1 MNCIVKTIQCALF
14 KRAQKFQL
22 RYFCGEA
29 EIIPSEKIR
38 NIGISAHI
46 DSGKTTVTERI
57 LYYAGR
63 IKEMHEVKGKDQVGA
78 TMDFMELERQRGIT
92 IQSAATYVHW
102 KNVMVNIIDTPGHVD
117 FTVEV
122 ERALRVL
129 DGAVLILCGVAGVQ
143 SQTFTV
149 YRQINRYNV
158 PFIAFVNKLDRQNA
172 NAHRLNGEAE
182 IRARRPCGAKASAV
196 TDVNSCSRRR
206 RLVCGAASFTF
217 PIIDNCASSN
227 GAFSLAFALGLREIK
242 KISVGET
249 GSPYP
254 DQTFVFSFASRITYT
269 HRTCD
274 FLLQQRLGLNTAF
287 LHLPIGTENNF
298 SGLVDIINQHALF
311 FDGPQGEIIRKD
323 EIPKEMRAES
333 QDRLFELIEHVSNV
347 DDTLGDL
354 FLLEKKPTADQLR
367 AAIRRAVLGR
377 KFIPVCLGSAL
388 KNKGVQPLLDA
399 IIDYLPNPSEVE
411 NLANVEIDMNV
422 SSAGCSRT
430 SNESRCLSQI
440 RLHCGLKKHCAHS
453 MAVTPGM
460 ENLAITGSVTT
471 SLHSISRLGHVV
483 QERLDPSR
491 TDQKP
496 FVGLAF
502 KLEAGKFGQLTYF
515 RIYQGRMG
523 RGSAIVNSRTWK
535 RTRVQRLV
543 RMHANRMEDIEEA
556 YAGDIC
562 ATFGLECAS
571 GDTFLS
577 DASRKLA
584 LENIYVPKP
593 VVSMAI
599 KPKAK
604 KDADNFLKALNRF
617 CKEDPT
623 FHREYNVEAKEVI
636 VSGMGELQLEVYAQR
651 MKAEY
656 NCEVELGKPKVA
668 FRETLTEKCA
678 FDYWHRKQTGGHG
691 QYGRV
696 IGVCE
701 PLPPNQNLDLI
712 FTDECIGTNV
722 PKQFMPAID
731 KGFREACQKGPLIG
745 APVTG
750 IRFRL
755 KDGAHHIV
763 DSSEIAFILTAKY
776 AMNDVF
782 SDGRWHIIE
791 PVMKVEAT
799 CPTEFQGSV
808 MAALSKRQAVIIS
821 TDLIENFFSVVCEAP
836 LNCMFGFVTELRSL
850 TEGKGEYSMEYSR
863 YAPLKPEIAEQL
875 ISESSRA
882 QSEVS
887 NRTSKRLKGT
897 CYFECFA
904 RCPSFQLLINTPLYL
919 FAHICRQRLVIFI
932 LCILR
937 KTPTKSLG
945 YIHMTDRGGFHGGFG
960 TSAFGEATAGFGDAG
975 AGFGDP
981 GVGFGEAGFG
991 SAGGFGDSAGGGF
1004 SGSGFR
1010 GGSFA
1015 YSRGGSSAGFG
1026 RPSFYGSGRGG
1037 RGGRGRGSRGR
1048 GRGGRGGARGKEGAK
1063 EWIPVTKLG
1072 RLVKDGKIKSLEE
1085 IYLHSL
1091 PIKEFEI
1098 IDFLLGEQLK
1108 DDVLK
1113 IMPVQKQT
1121 RAGQRTRFKAF
1132 VAIGDYNGHVGLGV
1146 KCSKE
1151 VATAIRGA
1159 IIAAKLSVIPVRR
1172 GYWGNKIGKP
1182 HTVPCKVTGKCGSV
1196 LVRLIPA
1203 PKGTGIVSAPVPK
1216 KLLQMA
1222 GIDDCYTCAKGS
1234 TGTLGNFAKATYAA
1248 IAATYSYL
1256 TPDLWKGTALSR
1268 SPYQAFAEFLKSNPL
1283 SV

>member
-1 MNCIVKTIQCALF
+1 MNCIVKTIQYALF
-14 KRAQKFQL
+14 KQGAQKFQL

-29 EIIPSEKIR
+29 EIIPSDKIR

-182 IRARRPCGAKASAV
+182 IRARRPCGAKESAV

-206 RLVCGAASFTF
+206 RLVCGAANFTF

-242 KISVGET
+242 KNWC
-249 GSPYP
+249 SPYP

-347 DDTLGDL
+347 DDILGDL

-411 NLANVEIDMNV
+411 NLANVEID
-422 SSAGCSRT
+422 
-430 SNESRCLSQI
+430 
-440 RLHCGLKKHCAHS
+440 
-453 MAVTPGM
+453 
-460 ENLAITGSVTT
+460 
-471 SLHSISRLGHVV
+471 GHVV

-515 RIYQGRMG
+515 RIYQGRLG

-599 KPKAK
+599 KPKSK

-763 DSSEIAFILTAKY
+763 DSTEIAFILTAKY

-808 MAALSKRQAVIIS
+808 MAALNKRQAVIIS

-887 NRTSKRLKGT
+887 NRTSKRLKVST
-897 CYFECFA
+897 ISAANQYAVVFICTYLQFA
-904 RCPSFQLLINTPLYL
+904 
-919 FAHICRQRLVIFI
+919 VFI

-937 KTPTKSLG
+937 KTPTKSLS

-1004 SGSGFR
+1004 GGSGFR
-1010 GGSFA
+1010 GGNFA
-1015 YSRGGSSAGFG
+1015 YSRGGSSGGFG
-1026 RPSFYGSGRGG
+1026 RASFYGSGRGG

-1256 TPDLWKGTALSR
+1256 TPDLWKGAALSR

-1283 SV
+1283 SVAQEKD

>member
-1 MNCIVKTIQCALF
+1 VFYLFNFTDFITFYGKYSKYVLNLKKEVVTVLKMSCIVKTIQHAFF
-14 KRAQKFQL
+14 KRAKKFQL
-22 RYFCGEA
+22 RCFCDEA
-29 EIIPSEKIR
+29 EFLPSEKIR

-172 NAHRLNGEAE
+172 NAHRVLNSM
-182 IRARRPCGAKASAV
+182 RK
-196 TDVNSCSRRR
+196 
-206 RLVCGAASFTF
+206 
-217 PIIDNCASSN
+217 
-227 GAFSLAFALGLREIK
+227 
-242 KISVGET
+242 
-249 GSPYP
+249 
-254 DQTFVFSFASRITYT
+254 
-269 HRTCD
+269 
-274 FLLQQRLGLNTAF
+274 RLGLNAAF

-311 FDGPQGEIIRKD
+311 FDGPQGEVIRKD

-347 DDTLGDL
+347 DDILGDL
-354 FLLEKKPTADQLR
+354 FLLEKKPTADQLQ
-367 AAIRRAVLGR
+367 AAIRRAVLSR
-377 KFIPVCLGSAL
+377 KFVPVCLGSAL

-399 IIDYLPNPSEVE
+399 VINYLPNPSEVE
-411 NLANVEIDMNV
+411 NLANIEID
-422 SSAGCSRT
+422 
-430 SNESRCLSQI
+430 
-440 RLHCGLKKHCAHS
+440 
-453 MAVTPGM
+453 
-460 ENLAITGSVTT
+460 
-471 SLHSISRLGHVV
+471 GHVV
-483 QERLDPSR
+483 QELLDPSR
-491 TDQKP
+491 TDQKS

-515 RIYQGRMG
+515 RIYQGRLG
-523 RGSAIVNSRTWK
+523 RGSTIVNSRTWK

-593 VVSMAI
+593 VVSMAM
-599 KPKAK
+599 KPKSK

-701 PLPPNQNLDLI
+701 PLPANQNLDLV
-712 FTDECIGTNV
+712 FVDECIGTNV

-763 DSSEIAFILTAKY
+763 DSSEIAFILAAKF

-782 SDGRWHIIE
+782 SDGRWHILE
-791 PVMKVEAT
+791 PVMKIEAT

-808 MAALSKRQAVIIS
+808 MAALNKRQAVIIS
-821 TDLIENFFSVVCEAP
+821 TDLIENFFSVICEAP
-836 LNCMFGFVTELRSL
+836 LNCMFGFITELRSL

-863 YAPLKPEIAEQL
+863 YAPLRPEIAEQL
-875 ISESSRA
+875 INESSRA

-887 NRTSKRLKGT
+887 NRTSKL
-897 CYFECFA
+897 
-904 RCPSFQLLINTPLYL
+904 
-919 FAHICRQRLVIFI
+919 H
-932 LCILR
+932 
-937 KTPTKSLG
+937 
-945 YIHMTDRGGFHGGFG
+945 IHMTDRGGFHGGFG
-960 TSAFGEATAGFGDAG
+960 SNAFADATAAFAETGGGF
-975 AGFGDP
+975 DP
-981 GVGFGEAGFG
+981 GVGFAEAGFA
-991 SAGGFGDSAGGGF
+991 SSGGFADSSGG
-1004 SGSGFR
+1004 GFR
-1010 GGSFA
+1010 GGGFGF
-1015 YSRGGSSAGFG
+1015 SRGGGSGGFG
-1026 RPSFYGSGRGG
+1026 RSAFYGSGRGG
-1037 RGGRGRGSRGR
+1037 RGGRGR
-1048 GRGGRGGARGKEGAK
+1048 
-1063 EWIPVTKLG
+1063 VTKLG
-1072 RLVKDGKIKSLEE
+1072 RLVKDGKIKTLEE

-1256 TPDLWKGTALSR
+1256 TPDLWKGAALTR

>member
-1 MNCIVKTIQCALF
+1 
-14 KRAQKFQL
+14 
-22 RYFCGEA
+22 
-29 EIIPSEKIR
+29 
-38 NIGISAHI
+38 
-46 DSGKTTVTERI
+46 
-57 LYYAGR
+57 
-63 IKEMHEVKGKDQVGA
+63 
-78 TMDFMELERQRGIT
+78 
-92 IQSAATYVHW
+92 
-102 KNVMVNIIDTPGHVD
+102 
-117 FTVEV
+117 
-122 ERALRVL
+122 
-129 DGAVLILCGVAGVQ
+129 
-143 SQTFTV
+143 
-149 YRQINRYNV
+149 
-158 PFIAFVNKLDRQNA
+158 
-172 NAHRLNGEAE
+172 
-182 IRARRPCGAKASAV
+182 
-196 TDVNSCSRRR
+196 
-206 RLVCGAASFTF
+206 
-217 PIIDNCASSN
+217 
-227 GAFSLAFALGLREIK
+227 
-242 KISVGET
+242 
-249 GSPYP
+249 
-254 DQTFVFSFASRITYT
+254 
-269 HRTCD
+269 
-274 FLLQQRLGLNTAF
+274 
-287 LHLPIGTENNF
+287 
-298 SGLVDIINQHALF
+298 
-311 FDGPQGEIIRKD
+311 
-323 EIPKEMRAES
+323 MRAES

-347 DDTLGDL
+347 DDILGDL

-453 MAVTPGM
+453 MAVTPEM

-515 RIYQGRMG
+515 RIYQGRLG

-599 KPKAK
+599 KPKSK

-763 DSSEIAFILTAKY
+763 DSTEIAFILTAKY

-808 MAALSKRQAVIIS
+808 MAALNKRQAVIIS

-836 LNCMFGFVTELRSL
+836 LNCMFGFSPT
-850 TEGKGEYSMEYSR
+850 G
-863 YAPLKPEIAEQL
+863 
-875 ISESSRA
+875 RA
-882 QSEVS
+882 S
-887 NRTSKRLKGT
+887 
-897 CYFECFA
+897 
-904 RCPSFQLLINTPLYL
+904 
-919 FAHICRQRLVIFI
+919 
-932 LCILR
+932 
-937 KTPTKSLG
+937 

-1004 SGSGFR
+1004 GGSGFR
-1010 GGSFA
+1010 GGNFA
-1015 YSRGGSSAGFG
+1015 YSRGGSSGGFG
-1026 RPSFYGSGRGG
+1026 RASFYGSGRGG

-1256 TPDLWKGTALSR
+1256 TPDLWKGAALSR

-1283 SV
+1283 SVAQEKD

>member
-1 MNCIVKTIQCALF
+1 
-14 KRAQKFQL
+14 
-22 RYFCGEA
+22 
-29 EIIPSEKIR
+29 
-38 NIGISAHI
+38 
-46 DSGKTTVTERI
+46 
-57 LYYAGR
+57 
-63 IKEMHEVKGKDQVGA
+63 
-78 TMDFMELERQRGIT
+78 
-92 IQSAATYVHW
+92 
-102 KNVMVNIIDTPGHVD
+102 
-117 FTVEV
+117 
-122 ERALRVL
+122 
-129 DGAVLILCGVAGVQ
+129 
-143 SQTFTV
+143 
-149 YRQINRYNV
+149 
-158 PFIAFVNKLDRQNA
+158 
-172 NAHRLNGEAE
+172 
-182 IRARRPCGAKASAV
+182 
-196 TDVNSCSRRR
+196 
-206 RLVCGAASFTF
+206 
-217 PIIDNCASSN
+217 
-227 GAFSLAFALGLREIK
+227 
-242 KISVGET
+242 
-249 GSPYP
+249 
-254 DQTFVFSFASRITYT
+254 
-269 HRTCD
+269 
-274 FLLQQRLGLNTAF
+274 
-287 LHLPIGTENNF
+287 
-298 SGLVDIINQHALF
+298 
-311 FDGPQGEIIRKD
+311 
-323 EIPKEMRAES
+323 MRAES

-347 DDTLGDL
+347 DDILGDL

-411 NLANVEIDMNV
+411 NLANVEID
-422 SSAGCSRT
+422 
-430 SNESRCLSQI
+430 
-440 RLHCGLKKHCAHS
+440 
-453 MAVTPGM
+453 
-460 ENLAITGSVTT
+460 
-471 SLHSISRLGHVV
+471 GHVV

-515 RIYQGRMG
+515 RIYQGRLG

-599 KPKAK
+599 KPKSK

-763 DSSEIAFILTAKY
+763 DSTEIAFILTAKY

-808 MAALSKRQAVIIS
+808 MAALNKRQAVIIS

-887 NRTSKRLKGT
+887 NRTSKRLK
-897 CYFECFA
+897 
-904 RCPSFQLLINTPLYL
+904 
-919 FAHICRQRLVIFI
+919 VI
-932 LCILR
+932 LSVL
-937 KTPTKSLG
+937 LG

-1004 SGSGFR
+1004 GGSGFR
-1010 GGSFA
+1010 GGNFA
-1015 YSRGGSSAGFG
+1015 YSRGGSSGGFG
-1026 RPSFYGSGRGG
+1026 RASFYGSGRGG

-1256 TPDLWKGTALSR
+1256 TPDLWKGAALSR

-1283 SV
+1283 SVAQEKD

>member
-1 MNCIVKTIQCALF
+1 MNCIVKTIQYALF
-14 KRAQKFQL
+14 KQGAQKFQL

-29 EIIPSEKIR
+29 EIIPSDKIR

-172 NAHRLNGEAE
+172 NAHRVLNSM
-182 IRARRPCGAKASAV
+182 R
-196 TDVNSCSRRR
+196 
-206 RLVCGAASFTF
+206 
-217 PIIDNCASSN
+217 
-227 GAFSLAFALGLREIK
+227 
-242 KISVGET
+242 
-249 GSPYP
+249 
-254 DQTFVFSFASRITYT
+254 
-269 HRTCD
+269 
-274 FLLQQRLGLNTAF
+274 QRLGLNTAF

-347 DDTLGDL
+347 DDILGDL

-411 NLANVEIDMNV
+411 NLANVEID
-422 SSAGCSRT
+422 
-430 SNESRCLSQI
+430 
-440 RLHCGLKKHCAHS
+440 
-453 MAVTPGM
+453 
-460 ENLAITGSVTT
+460 
-471 SLHSISRLGHVV
+471 GHVV

-515 RIYQGRMG
+515 RIYQGRLG

-599 KPKAK
+599 KPKSK

-763 DSSEIAFILTAKY
+763 DSTEIAFILTAKY

-808 MAALSKRQAVIIS
+808 MAALNKRQAVIIS

-887 NRTSKRLKGT
+887 NRTSKRLKVST
-897 CYFECFA
+897 ISAANQYAVVFICTYLQFA
-904 RCPSFQLLINTPLYL
+904 
-919 FAHICRQRLVIFI
+919 VFI

-937 KTPTKSLG
+937 KTPTKSLS

-1004 SGSGFR
+1004 GGSGFR
-1010 GGSFA
+1010 GGNFA
-1015 YSRGGSSAGFG
+1015 YSRGGSSGGFG
-1026 RPSFYGSGRGG
+1026 RASFYGSGRGG

-1256 TPDLWKGTALSR
+1256 TPDLWKGAALSR

-1283 SV
+1283 SVAQEKD

>member
-1 MNCIVKTIQCALF
+1 
-14 KRAQKFQL
+14 
-22 RYFCGEA
+22 
-29 EIIPSEKIR
+29 
-38 NIGISAHI
+38 
-46 DSGKTTVTERI
+46 
-57 LYYAGR
+57 
-63 IKEMHEVKGKDQVGA
+63 
-78 TMDFMELERQRGIT
+78 
-92 IQSAATYVHW
+92 
-102 KNVMVNIIDTPGHVD
+102 
-117 FTVEV
+117 
-122 ERALRVL
+122 
-129 DGAVLILCGVAGVQ
+129 
-143 SQTFTV
+143 
-149 YRQINRYNV
+149 
-158 PFIAFVNKLDRQNA
+158 
-172 NAHRLNGEAE
+172 
-182 IRARRPCGAKASAV
+182 
-196 TDVNSCSRRR
+196 
-206 RLVCGAASFTF
+206 
-217 PIIDNCASSN
+217 
-227 GAFSLAFALGLREIK
+227 
-242 KISVGET
+242 
-249 GSPYP
+249 
-254 DQTFVFSFASRITYT
+254 
-269 HRTCD
+269 
-274 FLLQQRLGLNTAF
+274 
-287 LHLPIGTENNF
+287 
-298 SGLVDIINQHALF
+298 
-311 FDGPQGEIIRKD
+311 
-323 EIPKEMRAES
+323 MRAES

-347 DDTLGDL
+347 DDILGDL

-411 NLANVEIDMNV
+411 NLANVEID
-422 SSAGCSRT
+422 
-430 SNESRCLSQI
+430 
-440 RLHCGLKKHCAHS
+440 
-453 MAVTPGM
+453 
-460 ENLAITGSVTT
+460 
-471 SLHSISRLGHVV
+471 GHVV

-515 RIYQGRMG
+515 RIYQGRLG

-599 KPKAK
+599 KPKSK

-763 DSSEIAFILTAKY
+763 DSTEIAFILTAKY

-808 MAALSKRQAVIIS
+808 MAALNKRQAVIIS

-836 LNCMFGFVTELRSL
+836 LNCMFGFSPT
-850 TEGKGEYSMEYSR
+850 G
-863 YAPLKPEIAEQL
+863 
-875 ISESSRA
+875 RA
-882 QSEVS
+882 S
-887 NRTSKRLKGT
+887 
-897 CYFECFA
+897 
-904 RCPSFQLLINTPLYL
+904 
-919 FAHICRQRLVIFI
+919 
-932 LCILR
+932 
-937 KTPTKSLG
+937 

-1004 SGSGFR
+1004 GGSGFR
-1010 GGSFA
+1010 GGNFA
-1015 YSRGGSSAGFG
+1015 YSRGGSSGGFG
-1026 RPSFYGSGRGG
+1026 RASFYGSGRGG

-1182 HTVPCKVTGKCGSV
+1182 HTVPCK
-1196 LVRLIPA
+1196 
-1203 PKGTGIVSAPVPK
+1203 GTGIVSAPVPK

-1256 TPDLWKGTALSR
+1256 TPDLWKGAALSR

-1283 SV
+1283 SVAQEKD

>member
-1 MNCIVKTIQCALF
+1 MNCIVKTIQYALF
-14 KRAQKFQL
+14 KQRAQKFQL

-29 EIIPSEKIR
+29 EIIPSDKIR

-172 NAHRLNGEAE
+172 NAHRVLNSM
-182 IRARRPCGAKASAV
+182 R
-196 TDVNSCSRRR
+196 
-206 RLVCGAASFTF
+206 
-217 PIIDNCASSN
+217 
-227 GAFSLAFALGLREIK
+227 
-242 KISVGET
+242 
-249 GSPYP
+249 
-254 DQTFVFSFASRITYT
+254 
-269 HRTCD
+269 
-274 FLLQQRLGLNTAF
+274 QRLGLNTAF

-347 DDTLGDL
+347 DDILGEL

-411 NLANVEIDMNV
+411 NLANVEID
-422 SSAGCSRT
+422 
-430 SNESRCLSQI
+430 
-440 RLHCGLKKHCAHS
+440 
-453 MAVTPGM
+453 
-460 ENLAITGSVTT
+460 
-471 SLHSISRLGHVV
+471 GHVV

-515 RIYQGRMG
+515 RIYQGRLG

-584 LENIYVPKP
+584 L
-593 VVSMAI
+593 
-599 KPKAK
+599 
-604 KDADNFLKALNRF
+604 DADNFLKALNRF

-763 DSSEIAFILTAKY
+763 DSTEIAFILTAKY

-882 QSEVS
+882 QSEKVKS
-887 NRTSKRLKGT
+887 
-897 CYFECFA
+897 YFECFA
-904 RCPSFQLLINTPLYL
+904 RCPPFQLLINTPLYL
-919 FAHICRQRLVIFI
+919 FAHICRQRV
-932 LCILR
+932 
-937 KTPTKSLG
+937 S

-1004 SGSGFR
+1004 GGSGFR
-1010 GGSFA
+1010 GGNFA
-1015 YSRGGSSAGFG
+1015 YSRGGSSGGFG
-1026 RPSFYGSGRGG
+1026 RASFYGSGRGG

-1256 TPDLWKGTALSR
+1256 TPDLWKGAALSR

-1283 SV
+1283 SVAQEKD

>member
-1 MNCIVKTIQCALF
+1 MNCIVKTIQYALF

-29 EIIPSEKIR
+29 ETIPSEKIR

-172 NAHRLNGEAE
+172 NAHRVLNSM
-182 IRARRPCGAKASAV
+182 R
-196 TDVNSCSRRR
+196 
-206 RLVCGAASFTF
+206 
-217 PIIDNCASSN
+217 
-227 GAFSLAFALGLREIK
+227 
-242 KISVGET
+242 
-249 GSPYP
+249 
-254 DQTFVFSFASRITYT
+254 
-269 HRTCD
+269 
-274 FLLQQRLGLNTAF
+274 QRLGLNTAF

-323 EIPKEMRAES
+323 EIPKEMRTES

-347 DDTLGDL
+347 DDILGDL

-430 SNESRCLSQI
+430 SNESRCLSQT

-453 MAVTPGM
+453 MAVTPEM

-483 QERLDPSR
+483 QEHLDPSR

-515 RIYQGRMG
+515 RIYQGRLG

-599 KPKAK
+599 KPKSK

-763 DSSEIAFILTAKY
+763 DSTEIAFILTAKY

-821 TDLIENFFSVVCEAP
+821 TDLIENFFSVICEAP

-875 ISESSRA
+875 ISESS

-897 CYFECFA
+897 CYFQCFP
-904 RCPSFQLLINTPLYL
+904 RYPPFQLLINTPLYL
-919 FAHICRQRLVIFI
+919 FAHICSFLFLYSVFCVKPRR
-932 LCILR
+932 
-937 KTPTKSLG
+937 S

-1004 SGSGFR
+1004 GGSGFR
-1010 GGSFA
+1010 GGNFA
-1015 YSRGGSSAGFG
+1015 YSRGGSSGGFG
-1026 RPSFYGSGRGG
+1026 RANFYGSGRGG

-1256 TPDLWKGTALSR
+1256 TPDLWKGAALSR

>member
-1 MNCIVKTIQCALF
+1 MNCIVKTIQYALF

-29 EIIPSEKIR
+29 ETIPSEKIR

-182 IRARRPCGAKASAV
+182 IRARRPCGAKESAV

-227 GAFSLAFALGLREIK
+227 GAFSLC
-242 KISVGET
+242 
-249 GSPYP
+249 
-254 DQTFVFSFASRITYT
+254 FSYYIHTS
-269 HRTCD
+269 
-274 FLLQQRLGLNTAF
+274 QRLGLNTAF

-323 EIPKEMRAES
+323 EIPKEMRTES

-347 DDTLGDL
+347 DDILGDL

-411 NLANVEIDMNV
+411 NLANVEID
-422 SSAGCSRT
+422 
-430 SNESRCLSQI
+430 
-440 RLHCGLKKHCAHS
+440 
-453 MAVTPGM
+453 
-460 ENLAITGSVTT
+460 
-471 SLHSISRLGHVV
+471 GHVV
-483 QERLDPSR
+483 QEHLDPSR

-515 RIYQGRMG
+515 RIYQGRLG

-599 KPKAK
+599 KPKSK

-763 DSSEIAFILTAKY
+763 DSTEIAFILTAKY

-821 TDLIENFFSVVCEAP
+821 TDLIENFFSVICEAP

-875 ISESSRA
+875 ISESS

-897 CYFECFA
+897 CYFQCFP
-904 RCPSFQLLINTPLYL
+904 RYPPFQLLINTPLYL
-919 FAHICRQRLVIFI
+919 FAHICSFLFLYSVFCVKPRR
-932 LCILR
+932 
-937 KTPTKSLG
+937 S

-1004 SGSGFR
+1004 GGSGFR
-1010 GGSFA
+1010 GGNFA
-1015 YSRGGSSAGFG
+1015 YSRGGSSGGFG
-1026 RPSFYGSGRGG
+1026 RANFYGSGRGG

-1256 TPDLWKGTALSR
+1256 TPDLWKGAALSR

>member
-1 MNCIVKTIQCALF
+1 MNCIVKTIQYALF
-14 KRAQKFQL
+14 KQRAQKFQL

-29 EIIPSEKIR
+29 EIIPSDKIR

-172 NAHRLNGEAE
+172 NAHRVLNSM
-182 IRARRPCGAKASAV
+182 R
-196 TDVNSCSRRR
+196 
-206 RLVCGAASFTF
+206 
-217 PIIDNCASSN
+217 
-227 GAFSLAFALGLREIK
+227 
-242 KISVGET
+242 
-249 GSPYP
+249 
-254 DQTFVFSFASRITYT
+254 
-269 HRTCD
+269 
-274 FLLQQRLGLNTAF
+274 QRLGLNTAF

-347 DDTLGDL
+347 DDILGEL

-453 MAVTPGM
+453 MAVTPEM

-515 RIYQGRMG
+515 RIYQGRLG

-584 LENIYVPKP
+584 L
-593 VVSMAI
+593 
-599 KPKAK
+599 
-604 KDADNFLKALNRF
+604 DADNFLKALNRF

-763 DSSEIAFILTAKY
+763 DSTEIAFILTAKY

-882 QSEVS
+882 QSEKVKS
-887 NRTSKRLKGT
+887 
-897 CYFECFA
+897 YFECFA
-904 RCPSFQLLINTPLYL
+904 RCPPFQLLINTPLYL
-919 FAHICRQRLVIFI
+919 FAHICRQRV
-932 LCILR
+932 
-937 KTPTKSLG
+937 S

-1004 SGSGFR
+1004 GGSGFR
-1010 GGSFA
+1010 GGNFA
-1015 YSRGGSSAGFG
+1015 YSRGGSSGGFG
-1026 RPSFYGSGRGG
+1026 RASFYGSGRGG

-1256 TPDLWKGTALSR
+1256 TPDLWKGAALSR

-1283 SV
+1283 SVAQEKD

>member
-1 MNCIVKTIQCALF
+1 MNCIVKTIQYALF
-14 KRAQKFQL
+14 KQRAQKFQL

-29 EIIPSEKIR
+29 EIIPSDKIR

-172 NAHRLNGEAE
+172 NAHRVLNSM
-182 IRARRPCGAKASAV
+182 R
-196 TDVNSCSRRR
+196 
-206 RLVCGAASFTF
+206 
-217 PIIDNCASSN
+217 
-227 GAFSLAFALGLREIK
+227 
-242 KISVGET
+242 
-249 GSPYP
+249 
-254 DQTFVFSFASRITYT
+254 
-269 HRTCD
+269 
-274 FLLQQRLGLNTAF
+274 QRLGLNTAF

-333 QDRLFELIEHVSNV
+333 QDRLFELIACEQCGRYFGRV
-347 DDTLGDL
+347 
-354 FLLEKKPTADQLR
+354 

-411 NLANVEIDMNV
+411 NLANVEID
-422 SSAGCSRT
+422 
-430 SNESRCLSQI
+430 
-440 RLHCGLKKHCAHS
+440 
-453 MAVTPGM
+453 
-460 ENLAITGSVTT
+460 
-471 SLHSISRLGHVV
+471 GHVV

-515 RIYQGRMG
+515 RIYQGRLG

-584 LENIYVPKP
+584 L
-593 VVSMAI
+593 
-599 KPKAK
+599 
-604 KDADNFLKALNRF
+604 DADNFLKALNRF

-731 KGFREACQKGPLIG
+731 KKGPLIG

-763 DSSEIAFILTAKY
+763 DSTEIAFILTAKY

-882 QSEVS
+882 QSEKVKS
-887 NRTSKRLKGT
+887 
-897 CYFECFA
+897 YFECFA
-904 RCPSFQLLINTPLYL
+904 RCPPFQLLINTPLYL
-919 FAHICRQRLVIFI
+919 FAHICRQRV
-932 LCILR
+932 
-937 KTPTKSLG
+937 S

-1004 SGSGFR
+1004 GGSGFR
-1010 GGSFA
+1010 GGNFA
-1015 YSRGGSSAGFG
+1015 YSRGGSSGGFG
-1026 RPSFYGSGRGG
+1026 RASFYGSGRGG

-1256 TPDLWKGTALSR
+1256 TPDLWKGAALSR

-1283 SV
+1283 SVAQEKD

>member
-1 MNCIVKTIQCALF
+1 MNCIVKTIQYALF
-14 KRAQKFQL
+14 KQRAQKFQL

-29 EIIPSEKIR
+29 EIIPSDKIR

-172 NAHRLNGEAE
+172 NAHRVLNSM
-182 IRARRPCGAKASAV
+182 R
-196 TDVNSCSRRR
+196 
-206 RLVCGAASFTF
+206 
-217 PIIDNCASSN
+217 
-227 GAFSLAFALGLREIK
+227 
-242 KISVGET
+242 
-249 GSPYP
+249 
-254 DQTFVFSFASRITYT
+254 
-269 HRTCD
+269 
-274 FLLQQRLGLNTAF
+274 QRLGLNTAF

-347 DDTLGDL
+347 DDILGEL

-411 NLANVEIDMNV
+411 NLANVEID
-422 SSAGCSRT
+422 
-430 SNESRCLSQI
+430 
-440 RLHCGLKKHCAHS
+440 
-453 MAVTPGM
+453 
-460 ENLAITGSVTT
+460 
-471 SLHSISRLGHVV
+471 GHVV

-515 RIYQGRMG
+515 RIYQGRLG

-535 RTRVQRLV
+535 RTR
-543 RMHANRMEDIEEA
+543 DIEEA

-584 LENIYVPKP
+584 L
-593 VVSMAI
+593 
-599 KPKAK
+599 
-604 KDADNFLKALNRF
+604 DADNFLKALNRF

-763 DSSEIAFILTAKY
+763 DSTEIAFILTAKY

-882 QSEVS
+882 QSEKVKS
-887 NRTSKRLKGT
+887 
-897 CYFECFA
+897 YFECFA
-904 RCPSFQLLINTPLYL
+904 RCPPFQLLINTPLYL
-919 FAHICRQRLVIFI
+919 FAHICRQRV
-932 LCILR
+932 
-937 KTPTKSLG
+937 S

-1004 SGSGFR
+1004 GGSGFR
-1010 GGSFA
+1010 GGNFA
-1015 YSRGGSSAGFG
+1015 YSRGGSSGGFG
-1026 RPSFYGSGRGG
+1026 RASFYGSGRGG

-1256 TPDLWKGTALSR
+1256 TPDLWKGAALSR

-1283 SV
+1283 SVAQEKD

>member
-1 MNCIVKTIQCALF
+1 MNCIVKTIQYALF
-14 KRAQKFQL
+14 KQRAQKFQL

-29 EIIPSEKIR
+29 ETIPSEKIR

-172 NAHRLNGEAE
+172 NAHRVLNSM
-182 IRARRPCGAKASAV
+182 R
-196 TDVNSCSRRR
+196 
-206 RLVCGAASFTF
+206 
-217 PIIDNCASSN
+217 
-227 GAFSLAFALGLREIK
+227 
-242 KISVGET
+242 
-249 GSPYP
+249 
-254 DQTFVFSFASRITYT
+254 
-269 HRTCD
+269 
-274 FLLQQRLGLNTAF
+274 QRLGLNTAF

-347 DDTLGDL
+347 DDILGDL

-453 MAVTPGM
+453 MAVTPEM

-483 QERLDPSR
+483 QEHLDPSR

-515 RIYQGRMG
+515 RIYQGRLG

-599 KPKAK
+599 KPKSK

-763 DSSEIAFILTAKY
+763 DSTEIAFILTAKY

-875 ISESSRA
+875 ISESSRS

-887 NRTSKRLKGT
+887 NRTSKRLK
-897 CYFECFA
+897 
-904 RCPSFQLLINTPLYL
+904 
-919 FAHICRQRLVIFI
+919 VI
-932 LCILR
+932 LSVL
-937 KTPTKSLG
+937 LG

-1004 SGSGFR
+1004 GGSGFR
-1010 GGSFA
+1010 GGNFA
-1015 YSRGGSSAGFG
+1015 YSRGGSSGGFG
-1026 RPSFYGSGRGG
+1026 RANFYGSGRGG

-1234 TGTLGNFAKATYAA
+1234 TCTLGNFAKATYAA

-1256 TPDLWKGTALSR
+1256 TPDLWKGAALSR

>member
-1 MNCIVKTIQCALF
+1 MNCIVKTIQYALF
-14 KRAQKFQL
+14 KQRAQKFQL

-29 EIIPSEKIR
+29 EIIPSDKIR

-172 NAHRLNGEAE
+172 NAHRVLNSM
-182 IRARRPCGAKASAV
+182 R
-196 TDVNSCSRRR
+196 
-206 RLVCGAASFTF
+206 
-217 PIIDNCASSN
+217 
-227 GAFSLAFALGLREIK
+227 
-242 KISVGET
+242 
-249 GSPYP
+249 
-254 DQTFVFSFASRITYT
+254 
-269 HRTCD
+269 
-274 FLLQQRLGLNTAF
+274 QRLGLNTAF

-347 DDTLGDL
+347 DDILGEL

-453 MAVTPGM
+453 MAVTPEM

-515 RIYQGRMG
+515 RIYQGRLG

-584 LENIYVPKP
+584 L
-593 VVSMAI
+593 
-599 KPKAK
+599 
-604 KDADNFLKALNRF
+604 DADNFLKALNRF

-763 DSSEIAFILTAKY
+763 DSTEIAFILTAKY

-882 QSEVS
+882 QSEKVKS
-887 NRTSKRLKGT
+887 
-897 CYFECFA
+897 YFECFA
-904 RCPSFQLLINTPLYL
+904 RCPPFQLLINTPLYL
-919 FAHICRQRLVIFI
+919 FAHICRQRV
-932 LCILR
+932 
-937 KTPTKSLG
+937 S

-1004 SGSGFR
+1004 GGSGFR
-1010 GGSFA
+1010 GGNFA
-1015 YSRGGSSAGFG
+1015 YSRGGSSGGFG
-1026 RPSFYGSGRGG
+1026 RASFYGSGRGG

-1182 HTVPCKVTGKCGSV
+1182 HTVPCKVSKMLRSVTGKCGSV

-1256 TPDLWKGTALSR
+1256 TPDLWKGAALSR

-1283 SV
+1283 SVAQEKD

>member
-1 MNCIVKTIQCALF
+1 MNCIVKTIQYALF
-14 KRAQKFQL
+14 KQRAQKFQL

-29 EIIPSEKIR
+29 EIIPSDKIR

-172 NAHRLNGEAE
+172 NAHRVLNSM
-182 IRARRPCGAKASAV
+182 R
-196 TDVNSCSRRR
+196 
-206 RLVCGAASFTF
+206 
-217 PIIDNCASSN
+217 
-227 GAFSLAFALGLREIK
+227 
-242 KISVGET
+242 
-249 GSPYP
+249 
-254 DQTFVFSFASRITYT
+254 
-269 HRTCD
+269 
-274 FLLQQRLGLNTAF
+274 QRLGLNTAF

-347 DDTLGDL
+347 DDILGEL

-367 AAIRRAVLGR
+367 
-377 KFIPVCLGSAL
+377 
-388 KNKGVQPLLDA
+388 PLLDA

-453 MAVTPGM
+453 MAVTPEM

-515 RIYQGRMG
+515 RIYQGRLG

-584 LENIYVPKP
+584 L
-593 VVSMAI
+593 
-599 KPKAK
+599 
-604 KDADNFLKALNRF
+604 DADNFLKALNRF

-763 DSSEIAFILTAKY
+763 DSTEIAFILTAKY

-882 QSEVS
+882 QSEKVKS
-887 NRTSKRLKGT
+887 
-897 CYFECFA
+897 YFECFA
-904 RCPSFQLLINTPLYL
+904 RCPPFQLLINTPLYL
-919 FAHICRQRLVIFI
+919 FAHICRQRV
-932 LCILR
+932 
-937 KTPTKSLG
+937 S

-1004 SGSGFR
+1004 GGSGFR
-1010 GGSFA
+1010 GGNFA
-1015 YSRGGSSAGFG
+1015 YSRGGSSGGFG
-1026 RPSFYGSGRGG
+1026 RASFYGSGRGG

-1256 TPDLWKGTALSR
+1256 TPDLWKGAALSR

-1283 SV
+1283 SVAQEKD

>member
-1 MNCIVKTIQCALF
+1 MNCIVKTIQYALF

-29 EIIPSEKIR
+29 EILPSEKIR

-78 TMDFMELERQRGIT
+78 TMDFMDLERQRGIT

-172 NAHRLNGEAE
+172 NAHRVLNSM
-182 IRARRPCGAKASAV
+182 R
-196 TDVNSCSRRR
+196 
-206 RLVCGAASFTF
+206 
-217 PIIDNCASSN
+217 
-227 GAFSLAFALGLREIK
+227 
-242 KISVGET
+242 
-249 GSPYP
+249 
-254 DQTFVFSFASRITYT
+254 
-269 HRTCD
+269 
-274 FLLQQRLGLNTAF
+274 QRLGLNAAF
-287 LHLPIGTENNF
+287 LHLPIGTESNF

-311 FDGPQGEIIRKD
+311 FDGPQGEVIRKD

-333 QDRLFELIEHVSNV
+333 QDCLFELIEHVSNV

-354 FLLEKKPTADQLR
+354 FLLEKKPTTDQLQ
-367 AAIRRAVLGR
+367 AAIRRAVLSR

-399 IIDYLPNPSEVE
+399 VIDYLPNPSEVE
-411 NLANVEIDMNV
+411 NLANIEID
-422 SSAGCSRT
+422 GD
-430 SNESRCLSQI
+430 I
-440 RLHCGLKKHCAHS
+440 
-453 MAVTPGM
+453 
-460 ENLAITGSVTT
+460 
-471 SLHSISRLGHVV
+471 V
-483 QERLDPSR
+483 QERLDPRR

-515 RIYQGRMG
+515 RIYQGRLG
-523 RGSAIVNSRTWK
+523 RGSTIVNSRTWK

-577 DASRKLA
+577 DTSRKLA

-593 VVSMAI
+593 VVSMAM
-599 KPKAK
+599 KPKSK

-701 PLPPNQNLDLI
+701 PLPANQNLDLL
-712 FTDECIGTNV
+712 FVDECIGTNV

-763 DSSEIAFILTAKY
+763 DSSEIAFILAAKF

-791 PVMKVEAT
+791 PVMKIEAT

-821 TDLIENFFSVVCEAP
+821 TDLIENFFSVICEAP

-875 ISESSRA
+875 INESSRA

-887 NRTSKRLKGT
+887 NRTSK
-897 CYFECFA
+897 
-904 RCPSFQLLINTPLYL
+904 
-919 FAHICRQRLVIFI
+919 QRV
-932 LCILR
+932 
-937 KTPTKSLG
+937 S
-945 YIHMTDRGGFHGGFG
+945 YIDMTDRGGFHGGFG
-960 TSAFGEATAGFGDAG
+960 SNAFGDATAGFGETG
-975 AGFGDP
+975 GGFGEP
-981 GVGFGEAGFG
+981 GVGFAEGGFG
-991 SAGGFGDSAGGGF
+991 SAGGFGDSSGGGF
-1004 SGSGFR
+1004 SGGGFR
-1010 GGSFA
+1010 GGGGFGF
-1015 YSRGGSSAGFG
+1015 SRGGASGGFG
-1026 RPSFYGSGRGG
+1026 RSTFYGSGRGG

-1063 EWIPVTKLG
+1063 EWVPVTKLG

-1256 TPDLWKGTALSR
+1256 TPDLWKGAALTR

-1283 SV
+1283 STDKVGRLNYAMPAFKAIEKWRL

>member
-1 MNCIVKTIQCALF
+1 MNCIVKTIQYALF

-29 EIIPSEKIR
+29 EILPSEKIR

-78 TMDFMELERQRGIT
+78 TMDFMDLERQRGIT

-172 NAHRLNGEAE
+172 NAHRVLNSM
-182 IRARRPCGAKASAV
+182 R
-196 TDVNSCSRRR
+196 
-206 RLVCGAASFTF
+206 
-217 PIIDNCASSN
+217 
-227 GAFSLAFALGLREIK
+227 
-242 KISVGET
+242 
-249 GSPYP
+249 
-254 DQTFVFSFASRITYT
+254 
-269 HRTCD
+269 
-274 FLLQQRLGLNTAF
+274 QRLGLNAAF
-287 LHLPIGTENNF
+287 LHLPIGTESNF

-311 FDGPQGEIIRKD
+311 FDGPQGEVIRKD

-354 FLLEKKPTADQLR
+354 FLLEKKPTTDQLQ
-367 AAIRRAVLGR
+367 AAIRRAVLSR

-399 IIDYLPNPSEVE
+399 VIDYLPNPSEVE
-411 NLANVEIDMNV
+411 NLANIEID
-422 SSAGCSRT
+422 GD
-430 SNESRCLSQI
+430 I
-440 RLHCGLKKHCAHS
+440 
-453 MAVTPGM
+453 
-460 ENLAITGSVTT
+460 
-471 SLHSISRLGHVV
+471 V

-515 RIYQGRMG
+515 RIYQGRLG
-523 RGSAIVNSRTWK
+523 RGSTIVNSRTWK

-577 DASRKLA
+577 DTSRKLA

-593 VVSMAI
+593 VVSMAM
-599 KPKAK
+599 KPKSK

-701 PLPPNQNLDLI
+701 PLPANQNLDLL
-712 FTDECIGTNV
+712 FVDECIGTNV

-763 DSSEIAFILTAKY
+763 DSSEIAFILAAKF

-791 PVMKVEAT
+791 PVMKIEAT

-821 TDLIENFFSVVCEAP
+821 TDLIENFFSVICEAP

-875 ISESSRA
+875 INESSRA

-887 NRTSKRLKGT
+887 NRTSK
-897 CYFECFA
+897 
-904 RCPSFQLLINTPLYL
+904 LY
-919 FAHICRQRLVIFI
+919 
-932 LCILR
+932 
-937 KTPTKSLG
+937 
-945 YIHMTDRGGFHGGFG
+945 
-960 TSAFGEATAGFGDAG
+960 
-975 AGFGDP
+975 
-981 GVGFGEAGFG
+981 
-991 SAGGFGDSAGGGF
+991 
-1004 SGSGFR
+1004 
-1010 GGSFA
+1010 
-1015 YSRGGSSAGFG
+1015 
-1026 RPSFYGSGRGG
+1026 
-1037 RGGRGRGSRGR
+1037 
-1048 GRGGRGGARGKEGAK
+1048 
-1063 EWIPVTKLG
+1063 
-1072 RLVKDGKIKSLEE
+1072 
-1085 IYLHSL
+1085 
-1091 PIKEFEI
+1091 
-1098 IDFLLGEQLK
+1098 
-1108 DDVLK
+1108 
-1113 IMPVQKQT
+1113 
-1121 RAGQRTRFKAF
+1121 
-1132 VAIGDYNGHVGLGV
+1132 
-1146 KCSKE
+1146 
-1151 VATAIRGA
+1151 
-1159 IIAAKLSVIPVRR
+1159 
-1172 GYWGNKIGKP
+1172 
-1182 HTVPCKVTGKCGSV
+1182 
-1196 LVRLIPA
+1196 
-1203 PKGTGIVSAPVPK
+1203 
-1216 KLLQMA
+1216 
-1222 GIDDCYTCAKGS
+1222 
-1234 TGTLGNFAKATYAA
+1234 
-1248 IAATYSYL
+1248 
-1256 TPDLWKGTALSR
+1256 
-1268 SPYQAFAEFLKSNPL
+1268 
-1283 SV
+1283 

>member
-1 MNCIVKTIQCALF
+1 MNCIVKTIQYALF
-14 KRAQKFQL
+14 KQRAQKFQL

-29 EIIPSEKIR
+29 EIIPSNKIR

-129 DGAVLILCGVAGVQ
+129 DGAILILCGVAGVQ

-172 NAHRLNGEAE
+172 NAHRVLNSM
-182 IRARRPCGAKASAV
+182 R
-196 TDVNSCSRRR
+196 
-206 RLVCGAASFTF
+206 
-217 PIIDNCASSN
+217 
-227 GAFSLAFALGLREIK
+227 
-242 KISVGET
+242 
-249 GSPYP
+249 
-254 DQTFVFSFASRITYT
+254 
-269 HRTCD
+269 
-274 FLLQQRLGLNTAF
+274 QRLGLNTAF

-347 DDTLGDL
+347 DDILGDL

-453 MAVTPGM
+453 MAVTPEM

-515 RIYQGRMG
+515 RIYQGRLG

-599 KPKAK
+599 KPKSK

-763 DSSEIAFILTAKY
+763 DSTEIAFILTAKY

-808 MAALSKRQAVIIS
+808 MAALNKRQAVIIS

-887 NRTSKRLKGT
+887 NRTSKRLKVST
-897 CYFECFA
+897 ISAANQYAVVFIFTYLQFA
-904 RCPSFQLLINTPLYL
+904 
-919 FAHICRQRLVIFI
+919 IFI

-937 KTPTKSLG
+937 KTPTKSLS

-1004 SGSGFR
+1004 GGSGFR
-1010 GGSFA
+1010 GGNFA
-1015 YSRGGSSAGFG
+1015 YSRGGSSGGFG
-1026 RPSFYGSGRGG
+1026 RAPFYGSGRGG

-1256 TPDLWKGTALSR
+1256 TPDLWKGAALSR

-1283 SV
+1283 SVAQEKD